1 MAFVAPALRWPDAAL
16 PYLPASLRDSTI
28 PPQHLFLASAT
39 LAVLL
44 VSFLL
49 TRSPRQL
56 ESAHLAATTASSA
69 DKRSRGKQPTVILVG
84 LSDSGK
90 TALFSELVYGATP
103 ETLPSQRESQGL
115 VEPARI
121 LQPGDAESV
130 KPTVLVDLPGHP
142 RLRPKVDEY
151 INQADGIVICVDAMA
166 ATKPANARVDRD
178 ANDVAAVADLVH
190 NTLTSLAKQRLRS
203 NSSSTAALSAPS
215 VLVLFTRSDLSTLL
229 SAANADASK
238 DLKRRQQL
246 LTRCRTAVETELG
259 QRRAGMGLGRRSA
272 GVRIAGVGKVVDGEP
287 SSLAPGDGIFGWIKR
302 ALGLGSSSSSRGP
315 AADDV
320 DTLDYVD
327 WQAARRE
334 AVQAASQS
342 GGGGGGGTQAS
353 NTFSLEKLDEEV
365 VWGGKV
371 KWGLA
376 SVGKARAWDKGESV
390 PVDQDGLREL
400 KRWLVSLQLD

>member
-272 GVRIAGVGKVVDGEP
+272 GADGDDDDE
-287 SSLAPGDGIFGWIKR
+287 
-302 ALGLGSSSSSRGP
+302 
-315 AADDV
+315 ADDV